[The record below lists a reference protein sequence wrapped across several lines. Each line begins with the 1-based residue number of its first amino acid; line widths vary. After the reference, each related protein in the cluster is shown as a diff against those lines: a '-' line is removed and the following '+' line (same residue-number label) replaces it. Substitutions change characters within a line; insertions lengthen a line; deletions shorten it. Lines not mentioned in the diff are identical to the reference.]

1 MKVFNDVLD
10 MQSYSK
16 GLRLKGKTIGFVP
29 TMGALHEGH
38 LSLVKR
44 SLEEND
50 ITVVSIFVNPIQFGP
65 QEDLDRY
72 PRDLEGDRKKLES
85 LGVDALFLP
94 TPEKMYPEGFKTY
107 VTVEGLSEKLC
118 GAFRPGHFRGV
129 TTVVLKLFNIVKPTR
144 AYFGLKDFQQTLI
157 IKTMVRDLNLDIEIV
172 PCPTVR
178 EPDGL
183 AMSSRNSYLSEDER
197 RGANLIY
204 LAMKEAEKTL
214 MESMSFSRA
223 VETLNE
229 HLRKSPHVRE
239 IQYASLYDPETLED
253 LRDVD
258 VKIYGKKEAVFAV
271 ALLYGKARL
280 IDNLIVKIGGRE

>member
-38 LSLVKR
+38 LSLVRR

-72 PRDLEGDRKKLES
+72 PRDLEGDRKKLEA

-183 AMSSRNSYLSEDER
+183 AMSSRNSYLSGDER

-214 MESMSFSRA
+214 RESMSFSRA

>member
-1 MKVFNDVLD
+1 MKVFNDVNE
-10 MQSYSK
+10 MQEYSNSQ
-16 GLRLKGKTIGFVP
+16 RLSGKTIGFVP

-38 LSLVKR
+38 LSLIKR
-44 SLEEND
+44 AREEND
-50 ITVVSIFVNPIQFGP
+50 LTFVSIFVNPIQFAP
-65 QEDLDRY
+65 NEDLNKY
-72 PRDLEGDRKKLES
+72 PRDIDGDIQKLQS

-94 TPEKMYPEGFKTY
+94 TPDTMYPEGFKTY
-107 VTVEGLSEKLC
+107 VTVEELSNKLC

-157 IKTMVRDLNLDIEIV
+157 IKTMVRDLNLDVEII

-197 RGANLIY
+197 RGANYIY
-204 LAMKEAEKTL
+204 IALKTAEKKLKETG
-214 MESMSFSRA
+214 SFKAA
-223 VETLNE
+223 VDTLNQQ
-229 HLRKSPHVRE
+229 LKASPHLKE
-239 IQYASLYDPETLED
+239 IQYASVYDPETLAD
-253 LRDVD
+253 LRDID
-258 VKIYGKKEAVFAV
+258 VKIYKKQEVVFAV

-280 IDNLIVKIGGRE
+280 IDNLIVRL

>member
-1 MKVFNDVLD
+1 LKVFKDVNE
-10 MQSYSK
+10 MKEYSHSQI
-16 GLRLKGKTIGFVP
+16 LSGKTIGFVP

-38 LSLVKR
+38 LSLIR
-44 SLEEND
+44 RAREENH

-65 QEDLDRY
+65 NEDLNKY
-72 PRDLEGDRKKLES
+72 PRDLEGDRAKLEA

-94 TPEKMYPEGFKTY
+94 TPDTMYPEGFKTY
-107 VTVEGLSEKLC
+107 VTVEWLSDKLC
-118 GAFRPGHFRGV
+118 GTFRPGHFRGV

-157 IKTMVRDLNLDIEIV
+157 IKTMVRDLNLDVEIV

-183 AMSSRNSYLSEDER
+183 AMSSRNSYLSDEER
-197 RGANLIY
+197 AGANFIY
-204 LAMKEAEKTL
+204 QALKEAERIIKNGG
-214 MESMSFSRA
+214 SFKEA
-223 VETLNE
+223 VQALNE
-229 HLRKSPHVRE
+229 RLLKSPFVKE
-239 IQYASLYDPETLED
+239 VQYASVYDPDTLED

-258 VKIYGKKEAVFAV
+258 VKIYTKLEVVFAV

-280 IDNLIVKIGGRE
+280 IDNLIVKL